1 MTLVRRCV
9 LPSSS
14 VRPDDDTTSLRI
26 AFSPTVSVQAMLF
39 TGATHNWWQQT
50 ATLVRYQH
58 RVQE

>member
-1 MTLVRRCV
+1 
-9 LPSSS
+9 